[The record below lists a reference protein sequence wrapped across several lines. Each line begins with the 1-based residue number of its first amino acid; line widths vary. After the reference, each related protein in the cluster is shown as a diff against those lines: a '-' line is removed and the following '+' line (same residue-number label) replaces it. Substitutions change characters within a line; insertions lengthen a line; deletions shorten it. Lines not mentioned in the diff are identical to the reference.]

1 MCNELSEGRI
11 AIIAV
16 GESRVFSHLHTI
28 ASSLRVPFIFIKWN
42 SLAEE
47 DLLVHKLNELVHEDD
62 DFDSDE
68 NNNQINL
75 HPTAS
80 EYLKA
85 IVDLIAYYKWQNVL
99 VLYHEERGFDHII
112 ELVDLPRR
120 WPTKLD
126 VRLRGLS
133 TDVDSWIYLLK
144 DVKLSGFSQII
155 VDVQTKYLNKFLQ
168 QVINYNFIYLL
179 KLYLSH
185 PFFIQIK

>member
-47 DLLVHKLNELVHEDD
+47 DLLVNKLNELVHEDD

-168 QVINYNFIYLL
+168 QVIN
-179 KLYLSH
+179 
-185 PFFIQIK
+185 